1 MLFFNIFK
9 ITKYLNVFFQN
20 FKIIFLFTLFL
31 CVLLSNSIKNYSLYN
46 IMNNTENL
54 FKKLPYEL
62 INLICE
68 YDGRIKYKY
77 KQTNHIDY
85 HKFVNVIHKYDERYN
100 IISSV
105 IDKKKDIIM
114 NTYVSPVDTSFFF
127 EVTFDNQPNLILC
140 YDYNWSYNNQFEICY
155 TNLTW
160 TWCESDQIR
169 TVYK

>member
-1 MLFFNIFK
+1 
-9 ITKYLNVFFQN
+9 
-20 FKIIFLFTLFL
+20 
-31 CVLLSNSIKNYSLYN
+31 
-46 IMNNTENL
+46 MNNTENL

-114 NTYVSPVDTSFFF
+114 NTYVSPVDTAFFF